1 MEIYEF
7 PYSKV
12 PQNAEILIY
21 GAGNVGQAYLYQLSL
36 TKYCHVVCMI
46 DKNFVMYQSLP
57 VKVLDCETA
66 IKEKFDYIVIANAA
80 EDIAGKIVLSLL
92 DNYNIPREKIVY
104 EIKCMEPIRT
114 VRGDESSIINSYLD
128 RVAFS
133 KPNSYPIAIHLEGG
147 YGDYICR
154 KNNVE
159 EVSEWDEKVLIDLYV
174 GKGKLNFA
182 KNLFS
187 DIKNINIIA
196 DEDVVYY
203 ATKDK
208 YIAAFRFTAFL
219 ILDYCNDVLL
229 NELPVDF
236 KKTLSTIKKSYE
248 MYGLDEAGI
257 QFAIHY
263 ARCQKDKLNCYT
275 AYNRYGFNVLESKTK
290 IPLQEH
296 HEIDFHKL
304 ALGAYI
310 TINYGWGSDKNIIP
324 SKVWPINYL
333 SDLAKKISIDFPEIN
348 IVQIGLKDS
357 PLIDGCIHV
366 IDKDIEIIKY
376 VLLHSKLHIDC
387 EGGMVHLATQLGTK
401 CAVLFGPTPKEYYGY
416 DCNIN
421 IDAGVCSNCYWFVND
436 CISCYRKLE
445 QPECMYKLLPEY
457 VMECIS
463 GELNKI
469 CRGSFPN
476 AGFLEEK

>member
-1 MEIYEF
+1 MKIYEF

-12 PQNAEILIY
+12 PQNAKILIY
-21 GAGNVGQAYLYQLSL
+21 GAGTVGQTYLHQLSL

-46 DKNFVMYQSLP
+46 DKKYSMYQSLP
-57 VKVLDCETA
+57 VRVLDCETA
-66 IKEKFDYIVIANAA
+66 IKEKFDYIVIANAS
-80 EDIAGKIVLSLL
+80 EEIAGEIVSLL
-92 DNYNIPREKIVY
+92 DSYHIPKDKIVY
-104 EIKCMEPIRT
+104 ERKCIEPTRT
-114 VRGDESSIINSYLD
+114 VRGDENIIINSYLD

-154 KNNVE
+154 KNIVE
-159 EVSEWDEKVLIDLYV
+159 EVSEWDENVLIDLYV
-174 GKGKLNFA
+174 GKGKLEFA
-182 KNLFS
+182 QKLFS
-187 DIKNINIIA
+187 DIKNINNII

-219 ILDYCNDVLL
+219 IVDYCNDVLL
-229 NELPVDF
+229 NELPVAF
-236 KKTLSTIKKSYE
+236 YKILSTVKKAYE
-248 MYGLDEAGI
+248 MYGLDEGGI
-257 QFAIHY
+257 QFAVHY
-263 ARCQKDKLNCYT
+263 ARCIKDNLNCYT
-275 AYNRYGFNVLESKTK
+275 AYNRYGFNVFDNKTE
-290 IPLQEH
+290 IPLLKAKES
-296 HEIDFHKL
+296 EFNKMN
-304 ALGAYI
+304 LGQYI
-310 TINYGWGSDKNIIP
+310 TVNYGWDRNQKNIP
-324 SKVWPINYL
+324 SKVWPVDYL
-333 SDLAKKISIDFPEIN
+333 KELTKLISKQFSGIN
-348 IVQIGLKDS
+348 IVQIGLQDS